1 MQKKLIALAIAGAF
15 AAPAFAASSNV
26 DVYGLIHFAIEDN
39 DKANVDPQVTDR
51 VSRIGFKGSE
61 DLGGGL
67 KAIWQIEQQINA
79 TSSAFEKQDTAAA
92 TSAWE
97 TSNGA
102 FGGAGLRNTFVGLS
116 GGFGTVLMGRH
127 DTPYKIGSG
136 SLDIMAD
143 SIGDYNS
150 IQGVA
155 LVDAV
160 HDYRSPQAIAYI
172 SPNLAGFTVAVAGI
186 ATNSGPWVHAG
197 RGTLDVG
204 NLDNGDTIDATSAT
218 IMYSNGPLFASLGYQ
233 DVNLADSQA
242 WKAAVSYTLGDA
254 TIGALYENVDK
265 SVQGLSGAAA
275 SVGAADRDSWLV
287 NVKYNLGA
295 ITLKGIY
302 GQASIDAYTVGLVTT
317 AKKDQKAW
325 VLDADYNFS
334 KRTTAYV
341 AYSSS
346 DNGAAVS
353 SDVSGWAVGMKHSF

>member
-26 DVYGLIHFAIEDN
+26 DVYGLIHFAIEDTN
-39 DKANVDPQVTDR
+39 KVNSDIEVKDR

-79 TSSAFEKQDTAAA
+79 TSPAFEKQSTAAA
-92 TSAWE
+92 TAAWE

-143 SIGDYNS
+143 TIGDYNS
-150 IQGVA
+150 TQGVA

-160 HDYRSPQAIAYI
+160 HDYRSPQAVAYI
-172 SPNLAGFTVAVAGI
+172 SPNLSGFTVAVAGI
-186 ATNSGPWVHAG
+186 ATNNGPWVHSG
-197 RGTLDVG
+197 RGDLDPG
-204 NLDNGDTIDATSAT
+204 NLDNGDSFDASSAT
-218 IMYSNGPLFASLGYQ
+218 VMYSNGPLFASLGYQ
-233 DVNLADSQA
+233 DVNLVDSQA
-242 WKAAVSYTLGDA
+242 WKAAVAFTFGDA
-254 TIGALYENVDK
+254 TIGALYEKVDN
-265 SVQGLSGAAA
+265 SVQNLGKAAA
-275 SVGAADRDSWLV
+275 TVYTTDRDSWLV

-302 GQASIDAYTVGLVTT
+302 GQANIDADAVSGN

-325 VLDADYNFS
+325 TVDADYNLS

-341 AYSSS
+341 AYSAS
-346 DNGAAVS
+346 DDGVAATKNQN
-353 SDVSGWAVGMKHSF
+353 GWALGLKHSF